1 MVEVVATPVRV
12 PRAGDLLVATPRL
25 VDPNFDRTVV
35 FVIEHQEAG
44 TLGVVIN
51 RDSEISCAAAVPRWA
66 PRFSDGAAVG
76 LGGPVEPQGLLALG
90 TTLAPPAAREPRPSS
105 STGESSDASGIWRSV
120 ARGVGLVDLTA
131 DPSELDTEVVAV
143 RIYGGHAGWGPG
155 QLRGEL
161 EAGCWWVFDAVPSD
175 LTADAAALW
184 YDVLARQAPPACL
197 LSQYPDDP
205 AHN

>member
-1 MVEVVATPVRV
+1 MTPVRV
-12 PRAGDLLVATPRL
+12 PTAGDLLVATPRL

-51 RDSEISCAAAVPRWA
+51 RASDISCAAAVPRWA
-66 PRFSDGAAVG
+66 SRFSDEAAVG

-90 TTLAPPAAREPRPSS
+90 TTLAPPAAHEPRPASA
-105 STGESSDASGIWRSV
+105 TGESSDAGGVWRSV
-120 ARGVGLVDLTA
+120 AWGVGLVDLTA

-161 EAGCWWVFDAVPSD
+161 EAGCWWVFDAAPGD

-184 YDVLARQAPPACL
+184 YDVLARQSPPARL

-205 AHN
+205 SLN

>member
-1 MVEVVATPVRV
+1 MVEVVVTPVRV
-12 PRAGDLLVATPRL
+12 PTAGDLLVATPRL

-51 RDSEISCAAAVPRWA
+51 RVSDISCAAAVPRWA
-66 PRFSDGAAVG
+66 SRFAEQAAVG

-90 TTLAPPAAREPRPSS
+90 ATAEPPAGQPPSS
-105 STGESSDASGIWRSV
+105 PDSSGGSSEADGVWRTV
-120 ARGVGLVDLTA
+120 NGTVGLVDLTA
-131 DPSELDTEVVAV
+131 DPSELDSEITAV

-161 EAGCWWVFDAVPSD
+161 QAGCWWVFDSATGD
-175 LTADAAALW
+175 LTADAATLW
-184 YDVLARQAPPACL
+184 YDVLARQSSSARL
-197 LSQYPDDP
+197 LANYPEDP

>member
-1 MVEVVATPVRV
+1 MVDVVVTPVRV
-12 PRAGDLLVATPRL
+12 PAAGDLLVATPRL

-51 RDSEISCAAAVPRWA
+51 RASGISCASAVPRWA
-66 PRFSDGAAVG
+66 SHFATEAAVG

-90 TTLAPPAAREPRPSS
+90 ATADPMAGEPRPPVGSS
-105 STGESSDASGIWRSV
+105 AGSSDAGGVWRTV
-120 ARGVGLVDLTA
+120 NGTVGLVDLTA
-131 DPSELDTEVVAV
+131 DPSELDAAVVAV

-161 EAGCWWVFDAVPSD
+161 QSGCWWVFDSMPSD
-175 LTADAAALW
+175 LTADATTLW
-184 YDVLARQAPPACL
+184 YDVLARQSPPARL
-197 LSQYPDDP
+197 LAQYPDDP

>member
-1 MVEVVATPVRV
+1 MVEVVVTPVRV

-51 RDSEISCAAAVPRWA
+51 RDSGISCAAAVPRWA
-66 PRFSDGAAVG
+66 PRFSEGAAVG

-90 TTLAPPAAREPRPSS
+90 TTLAAPSAQEHSAS
-105 STGESSDASGIWRSV
+105 SAGGESSETEGVWRSV
-120 ARGVGLVDLTA
+120 SRGVGLVNLTA
-131 DPSELDTEVVAV
+131 DPSELDAEVVAV

-161 EAGCWWVFDAVPSD
+161 EAGCWWVFDASAGD
-175 LTADAAALW
+175 LTADATTLW
-184 YDVLARQAPPACL
+184 YDVLARQPAPACL
-197 LSQYPDDP
+197 LANYPDDP
-205 AHN
+205 SHN

>member
-1 MVEVVATPVRV
+1 MVDVVVTPVRA
-12 PRAGDLLVATPRL
+12 PSAGHLLVATPRL

-51 RDSEISCAAAVPRWA
+51 RASDVSCASAVPRWA
-66 PRFSDGAAVG
+66 SRFATEAAVG

-90 TTLAPPAAREPRPSS
+90 ATSDPPAGQPPLPSDS
-105 STGESSDASGIWRSV
+105 SGGSSEAGGVWRTV
-120 ARGVGLVDLTA
+120 NGTVGLVDLTA
-131 DPSELDTEVVAV
+131 DPSELDAEVTAV

-161 EAGCWWVFDAVPSD
+161 QAGCWWVFDSAPSD
-175 LTADAAALW
+175 LTANAATLW
-184 YDVLARQAPPACL
+184 YDVLARQSSPAQL
-197 LSQYPDDP
+197 LANYPDDP
-205 AHN
+205 ARN

>member
-1 MVEVVATPVRV
+1 MVEVVVTPVRV

-51 RDSEISCAAAVPRWA
+51 RDSEISCASAVPRWA
-66 PRFSDGAAVG
+66 PRFAEGAAVG

-90 TTLAPPAAREPRPSS
+90 TTLASTAAPQRPIESA
-105 STGESSDASGIWRSV
+105 GDESSDAGGVWRSV
-120 ARGVGLVDLTA
+120 SSGVGLVDLTA

-155 QLRGEL
+155 QLRDEL
-161 EAGCWWVFDAVPSD
+161 EAGCWWVFGAVPGD
-175 LTADAAALW
+175 LTADAPRLW
-184 YDVLARQAPPACL
+184 YDVLARQTPPACL
-197 LSQYPDDP
+197 LSLYPDELSL
-205 AHN
+205 N

>member
-1 MVEVVATPVRV
+1 MVDVVVTAVRA
-12 PRAGDLLVATPRL
+12 PAAGDLLVATPRL

-51 RDSEISCAAAVPRWA
+51 RASDISCASAVPRWA
-66 PRFSDGAAVG
+66 SRFATEAAVG

-90 TTLAPPAAREPRPSS
+90 ATADPSAGQPPSPPDSS
-105 STGESSDASGIWRSV
+105 GGSSEAGGVWRTV
-120 ARGVGLVDLTA
+120 NGTVGLVDLTA
-131 DPSELDTEVVAV
+131 DPSELDADVTAV

-161 EAGCWWVFDAVPSD
+161 QAGCWWVFDSAPGD
-175 LTADAAALW
+175 LTADAATLW
-184 YDVLARQAPPACL
+184 HDVLARQFSPAQL
-197 LSQYPDDP
+197 LANYPDDP